1 MWRSRLESKSE
12 KTSHSPISEKKDIR
26 RSISPSDAKVEDT
39 LESRA
44 KEQRVRRRPSISY
57 IEPTLESFLSLMKQL
72 SSEAVT

>member
-39 LESRA
+39 QALRER
-44 KEQRVRRRPSISY
+44 ELWELRHPSISY
-57 IEPTLESFLSLMKQL
+57 IEQILVNSLSLMKQW
-72 SSEAVT
+72 